1 MTHDLLHLV
10 LLSAIIFL
18 IGCFGIW
25 INRRSVISILLAI
38 ELMLLAININFVSF
52 SAYFHDITG
61 QIFSIFIFTIAA
73 AEAAIGLA
81 ITVVYYRDKNT
92 IDVKNINQLKG

>member
-25 INRRSVISILLAI
+25 INRRSVIAILLAI
-38 ELMLLAININFVSF
+38 ELMLLAININFVAF
-52 SAYFHDITG
+52 SAYFHDITS

-81 ITVVYYRDKNT
+81 ITVVYYRHKNT

>member
-1 MTHDLLHLV
+1 MTYDLLHLV

-25 INRRSVISILLAI
+25 INRRSVIAILLAI
-38 ELMLLAININFVSF
+38 ELMLLAININFAAF

-81 ITVVYYRDKNT
+81 ITVVYYRHKNT